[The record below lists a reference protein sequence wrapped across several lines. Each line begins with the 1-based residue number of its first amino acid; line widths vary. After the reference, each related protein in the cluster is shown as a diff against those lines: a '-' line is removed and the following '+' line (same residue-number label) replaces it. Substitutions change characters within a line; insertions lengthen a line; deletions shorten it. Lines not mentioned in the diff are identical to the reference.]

1 MFFLPHLLTLAA
13 FLCVAAPLRAADVEG
28 RRMVWAHYVPWYTP
42 DNASQMPHR
51 FHSYPQEGV
60 GANPFREEID
70 RALAQGIDGF
80 FHDMVAHKGG
90 MTSYWNLRPFLRAA
104 EGTPFQLGICL
115 DAKTDVAHQVAADV
129 PHCAH
134 PAPCE
139 AVVREEHDK
148 EASEREDRNDDN
160 EQHQER
166 KSQRLVVALKL
177 YAKVVSHPL
186 PQLGIVLAHLVG
198 LLA

>member
-1 MFFLPHLLTLAA
+1 MPSTATGQKIGNLFVAIA
-13 FLCVAAPLRAADVEG
+13 LCVAGLPLCAADVAG

-42 DNASQMPHR
+42 DNASQMSHR
-51 FHSYPQEGV
+51 FHSYPQEDV

-115 DAKTDVAHQVAADV
+115 DAKTDVAHQVAELVKMLSAYG
-129 PHCAH
+129 
-134 PAPCE
+134 
-139 AVVREEHDK
+139 EHELPEGTPGYFTLGRLFANGYLK
-148 EASEREDRNDDN
+148 ALLND
-160 EQHQER
+160 
-166 KSQRLVVALKL
+166 
-177 YAKVVSHPL
+177 AK
-186 PQLGIVLAHLVG
+186 
-198 LLA
+198 